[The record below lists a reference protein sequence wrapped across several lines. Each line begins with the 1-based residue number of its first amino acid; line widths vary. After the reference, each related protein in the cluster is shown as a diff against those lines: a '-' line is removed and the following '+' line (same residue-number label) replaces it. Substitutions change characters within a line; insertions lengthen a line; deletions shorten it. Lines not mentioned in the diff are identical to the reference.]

1 MMGPDFAH
9 RMMFPWFPIIPLLIL
24 VATAVLASV
33 IAGRKGQNQILF
45 AILGLIPIV
54 NMLSLIW
61 LISITDK
68 AVYDRLDEIGR
79 RLSGAP
85 AR

>member
-1 MMGPDFAH
+1 
-9 RMMFPWFPIIPLLIL
+9 
-24 VATAVLASV
+24 
-33 IAGRKGQNQILF
+33 
-45 AILGLIPIV
+45 
-54 NMLSLIW
+54 MLSLIW